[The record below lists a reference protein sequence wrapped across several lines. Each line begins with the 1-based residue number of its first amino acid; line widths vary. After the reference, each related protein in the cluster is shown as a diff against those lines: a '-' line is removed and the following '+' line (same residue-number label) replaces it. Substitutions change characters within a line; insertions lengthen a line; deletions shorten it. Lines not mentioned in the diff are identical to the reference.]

1 MSPAIRYKYF
11 KNCRMKKYELI
22 LEIPNKIYVVIEAEN
37 RQEAESK
44 GIAYA
49 KKIDLDLLDINNI
62 PKSTRRNEV
71 EELFTTLGKIL
82 NPFQL

>member
-1 MSPAIRYKYF
+1 
-11 KNCRMKKYELI
+11 MKKYELI
-22 LEIPNKIYVVIEAEN
+22 LEIPSKIYVVIEAEN